1 MGSTNDFVR
10 IESGA
15 LYERTINL
23 IWGEEGIPWKN
34 EILKDHLRQNASHKI
49 NSSDL
54 ISKENHS
61 FHILRPKHAKTI
73 FQLFPNKFVA
83 VKFCLTLSTSFGKV
97 SGLTWWTFDTSRFRI
112 RFLELSKGE
121 SFDGMIR
128 YLERQCWWQHPSA
141 SKKRIASMWSDMSVW
156 KSKPGP
162 TA

>member
-1 MGSTNDFVR
+1 MGSTIYFVR

-83 VKFCLTLSTSFGKV
+83 VKFCLT
-97 SGLTWWTFDTSRFRI
+97 WI
-112 RFLELSKGE
+112 
-121 SFDGMIR
+121 
-128 YLERQCWWQHPSA
+128 Y
-141 SKKRIASMWSDMSVW
+141 
-156 KSKPGP
+156 PG
-162 TA
+162 A